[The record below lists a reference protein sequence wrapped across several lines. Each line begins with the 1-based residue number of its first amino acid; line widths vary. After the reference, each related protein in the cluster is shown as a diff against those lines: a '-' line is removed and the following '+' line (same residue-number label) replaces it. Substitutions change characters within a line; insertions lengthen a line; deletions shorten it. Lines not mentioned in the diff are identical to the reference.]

1 MTASF
6 IPRMPCYLLTIV
18 FLYPTEHETRVIN
31 TKSIDVMNIDFIDT
45 RIAISVYVCQKFI
58 FANKDLCSEYANSRI
73 AEMPGVYS

>member
-1 MTASF
+1 
-6 IPRMPCYLLTIV
+6 
-18 FLYPTEHETRVIN
+18 
-31 TKSIDVMNIDFIDT
+31 MNIDFIDT